1 MNGAPAASAALDS
14 PAAAAA
20 GLVARLTAAWLDVAS
35 HAVTVGARYWSE
47 ALARGATPIDVLDDA
62 ATFMRIAQGRREP
75 TWASPNALVAR
86 TPVAA
91 LRDFTPAGTR
101 PGAPAALI
109 LPPQAGH
116 HSCIVDYS
124 ERQSQVAVAI
134 GAGLER
140 LYVLEWLEATR
151 ETAGVSIDDY
161 VHAVRD
167 AVERIGEP
175 VHLIGDC
182 QGGWLASIFA
192 ALEPGLVRSL
202 AVGAAPIDFH
212 AGESP
217 LLDYISLLSS
227 LHVSPYRSVVEAGGG
242 VLRGEV
248 QLAGFVALAPEEELK
263 KHLDLVLSLRDP
275 EFVRR
280 YAEFEDWFKH
290 TQDISGAFYLWIV
303 EHLFTRNELVQG
315 TLEVEGR
322 RVDLREIDCP
332 VTILAGSRDH
342 ITPAE
347 QAFALADHV
356 GTPPEQ
362 VRCELVDAG
371 HLGLF
376 MGRAPLRDHWAPLLR
391 DVAGAH
397 AAA

>member
-1 MNGAPAASAALDS
+1 MIGAPAATAALDS

-35 HAVTVGARYWSE
+35 HAVTVGARYWGE

-62 ATFMRIAQGRREP
+62 AAFMRIAQGRREP
-75 TWASPNALVAR
+75 TWASPNAIVAAS
-86 TPVAA
+86 PVAA
-91 LRDFTPAGTR
+91 LREFTP
-101 PGAPAALI
+101 PGARATTPALI

-124 ERQSQVAVAI
+124 ERQSQVGVAI
-134 GAGLER
+134 AAGLER
-140 LYVLEWLEATR
+140 LFVLEWLEATR
-151 ETAGVSIDDY
+151 DTACVSIDDY
-161 VHAVRD
+161 IHAVRD

-192 ALEPGLVRSL
+192 ALEPRLVTSL
-202 AVGAAPIDFH
+202 SVGAAPIDFH

-217 LLDYISLLSS
+217 LLDYVSLLSS

-303 EHLFTRNELVQG
+303 EHLFTGNELVKG

-322 RVDLREIDCP
+322 RVDLRAIDCP

-342 ITPAE
+342 ITPPD

-356 GTPPEQ
+356 GTPPEH

-391 DVAGAH
+391 DIAGAPT
-397 AAA
+397 AA